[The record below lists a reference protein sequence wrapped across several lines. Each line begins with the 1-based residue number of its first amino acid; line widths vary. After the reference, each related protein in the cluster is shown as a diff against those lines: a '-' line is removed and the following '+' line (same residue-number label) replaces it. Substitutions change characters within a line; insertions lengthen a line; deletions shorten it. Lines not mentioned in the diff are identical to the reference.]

1 MLHIVPKKSRPG
13 ARVRHAL
20 RPSET
25 TVSRGSVCP
34 LPWPPGPQCWR
45 DAGVGV
51 THPARAAGRRLL
63 PPSAVV
69 AGWGIPGQQAASAR
83 ALFPRRQ
90 HLRAVSGGTCLPC
103 VCAPDSVSLPGLS
116 TAPSRSAES
125 VHGERLSRVT
135 CSGDNTCHTS
145 GQRGSLQVERSPR
158 KDEGPTGL
166 QPRGARRSQGR
177 SPGHT
182 PGRLA
187 GLLALDPHGDCCPHG
202 GLVPRKALPRI
213 WSKLKKLLHLQTR
226 DI

>member
-1 MLHIVPKKSRPG
+1 MWGSHILLERRVDVYFHLQPWWQDGASLVSRP
-13 ARVRHAL
+13 RL
-20 RPSET
+20 REPC
-25 TVSRGSVCP
+25 SRDDS
-34 LPWPPGPQCWR
+34 
-45 DAGVGV
+45 
-51 THPARAAGRRLL
+51 
-63 PPSAVV
+63 
-69 AGWGIPGQQAASAR
+69 ISAR
-83 ALFPRRQ
+83 FPV
-90 HLRAVSGGTCLPC
+90 APASP
-103 VCAPDSVSLPGLS
+103 APDSVSLPGLS

-125 VHGERLSRVT
+125 VHGERPSRVT
-135 CSGDNTCHTS
+135 RSGDNTCHTS
-145 GQRGSLQVERSPR
+145 GQRGSLQVEWSPR

>member
-1 MLHIVPKKSRPG
+1 MLTVRGDTLPAASAARAKLAAAPAAGARPPPGPRAGPGGQPAAVASRPPQGVSSRRGSAGMLHIVPKKSRPG

-90 HLRAVSGGTCLPC
+90 HLRAVSGGSCLPC
-103 VCAPDSVSLPGLS
+103 P
-116 TAPSRSAES
+116 
-125 VHGERLSRVT
+125 RL
-135 CSGDNTCHTS
+135 
-145 GQRGSLQVERSPR
+145 
-158 KDEGPTGL
+158 
-166 QPRGARRSQGR
+166 
-177 SPGHT
+177 
-182 PGRLA
+182 RLA
-187 GLLALDPHGDCCPHG
+187 PRPEHGT
-202 GLVPRKALPRI
+202 
-213 WSKLKKLLHLQTR
+213 Q
-226 DI
+226 

>member
-1 MLHIVPKKSRPG
+1 MWGSHILLERWVDVYFHLQPWWQDGASLVSRP
-13 ARVRHAL
+13 RL
-20 RPSET
+20 REPCSQDD
-25 TVSRGSVCP
+25 S
-34 LPWPPGPQCWR
+34 
-45 DAGVGV
+45 
-51 THPARAAGRRLL
+51 
-63 PPSAVV
+63 
-69 AGWGIPGQQAASAR
+69 ISAR
-83 ALFPRRQ
+83 FPV
-90 HLRAVSGGTCLPC
+90 APASP
-103 VCAPDSVSLPGLS
+103 APDSVSLPGLS

-125 VHGERLSRVT
+125 VHGERPSRVT
-135 CSGDNTCHTS
+135 RSGDNTCHTS

-166 QPRGARRSQGR
+166 QPRGAWRSQGR